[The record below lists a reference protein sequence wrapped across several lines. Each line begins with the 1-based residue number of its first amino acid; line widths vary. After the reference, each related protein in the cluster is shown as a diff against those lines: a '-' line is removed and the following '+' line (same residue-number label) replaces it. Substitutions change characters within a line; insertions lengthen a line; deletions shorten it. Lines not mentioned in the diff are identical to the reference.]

1 MADTQVVETGL
12 TRFGRSLFVHVV
24 EANMATQL
32 SRTIKPEIQQ
42 ALAGLKRQIQRYV
55 VLEGLA
61 LTAVVLGCLFWFSLA
76 VDAAYFRLSRLDLP
90 VWFRMLFQV
99 TTVSL
104 FAACCMSYIVLR
116 LLKQLRSKALALVL
130 ERRFPELDD
139 RLITAVE
146 LGSLNDKQ
154 QTDLSIAM
162 TNKTVTDV
170 ADVVTGLDMGAVFD
184 RLPLRRAAV
193 GAVVL
198 LTSLVVFGAT
208 NAAAMERWARAFIS
222 LEESYWERQT
232 ALVARAIAQPGD
244 VVREF
249 VEFEDRYEHK
259 HARGTELTLVIDVPD
274 SKKPDGT
281 EWVVPDRVQVDVRQ
295 MDGSGNSVQLTSRPF
310 RYSISQ
316 VQSDLV
322 IWIRGGD
329 FVNQKP
335 YRIKVVDQ
343 PRIDRMTLDCNYPE
357 YTNLNALAG
366 DADAVAT
373 KEVQGIETALPMET
387 RFRFNAA
394 TNKELVSIRIQT
406 QPEIFEI
413 NANLKGATLT
423 IIPESGP
430 RRRLKLP
437 DELGLAMIS
446 GDRRKFWIPLAVTRD
461 AVQALADLD
470 DRLRHIPIPS
480 DTSLRIYLEDSDQIT
495 SLEPARLTIRGI
507 IDQPPQFEDLALTGV
522 GRSITRLAVVPITG
536 LVVDDYG
543 IVKSRFEYRLDDEQ
557 EWKPRP
563 FHNKPRDRPVEFRLQ
578 RDRDEPFERFE
589 VLPMDLA
596 VGQKLTLTVFAED
609 GDNLNGPHSNRSE
622 RFVFKIVSNEELLS
636 LLYERE
642 INLRRR
648 FEQIIQEVKDKRD
661 DLLRHRG
668 LYLEGQSLR
677 QADDAEKNQKRIEA
691 IQNQVVVCAER
702 SLHDIP
708 KNHNET
714 IAIEESFREILK
726 ELVNNGVHKSQMVER
741 LGELIVSPLHQITEK
756 DFPAV
761 NAAVYL
767 FKVAND
773 KNQDPTSKIDLS
785 VTEINAMLVH
795 MERVLAEI
803 KDLAEFHETLRDL
816 KQIIDLQK
824 DLAEETKTEQKR
836 KFIERLQKLNEL
848 E

>member
-1 MADTQVVETGL
+1 MADSQNSETGL
-12 TRFGRSLFVHVV
+12 NADGAKRRVPTV
-24 EANMATQL
+24 ETNMATQI
-32 SRTIKPEIQQ
+32 TKTMNPEIQQ
-42 ALAGLKRQIQRYV
+42 ALTGLKRQIQRYV
-55 VLEGLA
+55 VLEGVA
-61 LTAVVLGCLFWFSLA
+61 MVAVVLGCLFWFSLA
-76 VDAAYFRLSRLDLP
+76 VDAAYFQLSRLDLP
-90 VWFRMLFQV
+90 VWFRMLFQI

-104 FAACCMSYIVLR
+104 LAACCMSYIVLR
-116 LLKQLRSKALALVL
+116 LLKQLRGKALALVL

-146 LGSLNDKQ
+146 LDSLNVKQ
-154 QTDLSIAM
+154 QSDLTIAM
-162 TNKTVTDV
+162 TNRTVTDV
-170 ADVVTGLDMGAVFD
+170 AEVVEKLDVGAVFD
-184 RLPLRRAAV
+184 RVPLRRAAI

-198 LTSLVVFGAT
+198 VTSLIVFGAT
-208 NAAAMERWARAFIS
+208 NAAAMERWARAYIA
-222 LEESYWERQT
+222 LDASYWERQT
-232 ALVARAIAQPGD
+232 ALVVRAVAQPGD
-244 VVREF
+244 VVRDFAEF
-249 VEFEDRYEHK
+249 DDRFEYK
-259 HARGTELTLVIDVPD
+259 HPRGTELTLMIDVPD
-274 SKKPDGT
+274 SNKPDGT
-281 EWVVPDRVQVDVRQ
+281 DWVVPERVQVDVRQ
-295 MDGSGNSVQLTSRPF
+295 VDGNGNSAQLTSRPF

-316 VQSDLV
+316 VQQDLV

-329 FVNQKP
+329 FVNRKP

-343 PRIDRMTLDCNYPE
+343 PRIDQMTLDCRYPA

-366 DADAVAT
+366 DSEKPAT
-373 KEVQGIETALPMET
+373 KEVQGLETALPMET
-387 RFRFNAA
+387 QFRFNAT
-394 TNKELVSIRIQT
+394 TNKELVRVRIQT

-413 NANLKGATLT
+413 DLDLDGATLT
-423 IIPESGP
+423 LIPEDGP
-430 RRRLKLP
+430 RRQLELP
-437 DELGLAMIS
+437 DELGPALIS
-446 GDRRKFWIPLAVTRD
+446 GDRRSFWLPMAVAMHAQRN
-461 AVQALADLD
+461 LADLD
-470 DRLRHIPIPS
+470 ERLRYIPVPPDI
-480 DTSLRIYLEDSDQIT
+480 SLRIYLEDEDQIT
-495 SLEPARLTIRGI
+495 SLEPSRLTIRGI
-507 IDQPPQFEDLALTGV
+507 VDQPPQFEDLALSGV
-522 GRSITRLAVVPITG
+522 GRSITRLAVVPIAG

-543 IVKSRFEYRLDDEQ
+543 IEKVRFEYRLDEDQ

-563 FHNKPRDRPVEFRLQ
+563 FHNAPRRQPVEFRLE
-578 RDRDEPFERFE
+578 RSAREPFERFE

-596 VGQKLTLTVFAED
+596 VVQKLTLTVFAED
-609 GDNLNGPHSNRSE
+609 GDNLNGPHRSRSE

-661 DLLRHRG
+661 DLVKHRE
-668 LYLEGQSLR
+668 LYQEGQALLK
-677 QADDAEKNQKRIEA
+677 ADEPNQNQKRIDV
-691 IQNQVVVCAER
+691 IHNQVVVCAER

-726 ELVNNGVHKSQMVER
+726 ELVNNGVHKTQMVER
-741 LGELIVSPLHQITEK
+741 LGELIVTPLHQITEK
-756 DFPAV
+756 DFPTV

-767 FKVAND
+767 FKAAND

-785 VTEINAMLVH
+785 INEINTMLVH

-824 DLAEETKTEQKR
+824 GLAEETKSEQKR